1 MKRKI
6 YKQLLRW
13 KESKD
18 RKPLMLLGARQVG
31 KTWIMRHFG
40 EHEYKKV
47 AYVNCD
53 DEPRIKQLFELDYD
67 IDRILVTLQAITG
80 VKITSADTL
89 IILDEIQEIPH
100 FFDDKTSYFR
110 YSEKSVRRISP
121 LRRKVSWKARAA
133 TIDCGS

>member
-1 MKRKI
+1 MERKQRQKAI
-6 YKQLLRW
+6 NATW
-13 KESKD
+13 CT
-18 RKPLMLLGARQVG
+18 QVG

-89 IILDEIQEIPH
+89 IILDEIQEIPRGLH
-100 FFDDKTSYFR
+100 SLKILLR
-110 YSEKSVRRISP
+110 KKRLNIISWWQA
-121 LRRKVSWKARAA
+121 LCLA
-133 TIDCGS
+133 